1 MDERM
6 VHLLW
11 ASLIFSV
18 RSISSSAGA
27 SVLGQPYCYY
37 GFCISVSEEEIS
49 AEPGLCVVIPCSF
62 TTPYYFIPQH
72 LLWFKCESSR
82 RCGDSDIVFHT
93 NENTKKSLKPEFM
106 GRVSLLDPDVNNGNC
121 SIRISD
127 LRESDSGS
135 YQLRVNG
142 YNYGKK
148 DGLTFNKRTSV
159 IVRGFR
165 QKPTMTLPDL
175 TAGHQTTLT
184 CSAPA
189 LCSTSPPGISWV
201 WRGAAEKD
209 PLINGSITAF
219 KNESLTA
226 VTQRHLSTL
235 TFIPTAELHNS
246 NITCRI
252 RFSDNTT
259 TEETLNLH
267 VNYVRITG
275 DTDLNESMT
284 LNLTCMT
291 SLSPAK
297 IQWIKFGSKTNH
309 LIRTSAALNNNTAIY
324 LQEDRSTL
332 LIFNVTAEDA
342 GLYICSSKHLNNTI
356 KDEVNVTVMYKRKP
370 EISGKVIVK
379 EGEVLNLTC
388 SVDSFPP
395 VPAVWTGPQSKLLNG
410 SDHNGSATFIITNV
424 TAEDSG
430 RYSCA
435 ANHQNWTDWVHVDVT
450 VMLEG
455 SACVRRSD
463 VLTCTCISRGVPLAN
478 IKWPQLSLHTE
489 YWLTTNVSGQTV
501 RSSLTLRATKQDNVS
516 AECVISNES
525 GESTQA
531 LTIQDIL
538 YENEGDQSGS
548 VFGKTTKPETI
559 IAFLIGV
566 LVSAMFC
573 ILIMSCYRKK
583 LKRTENLQGNLEMV
597 GSPENPLIHDGL
609 SITEDQNCV
618 PEGAENG
625 ALTTGAPKIRR
636 GSGDVEYA
644 NIDFSRLKRKE
655 RTQELQTAATEYAEV
670 KVKKEEKHAA
680 VEEEPMMEED
690 DKTLLCVSRKTD
702 GEEEEV
708 YSSVND
714 LIGEN

>member
-1 MDERM
+1 
-6 VHLLW
+6 
-11 ASLIFSV
+11 
-18 RSISSSAGA
+18 
-27 SVLGQPYCYY
+27 
-37 GFCISVSEEEIS
+37 
-49 AEPGLCVVIPCSF
+49 
-62 TTPYYFIPQH
+62 
-72 LLWFKCESSR
+72 
-82 RCGDSDIVFHT
+82 
-93 NENTKKSLKPEFM
+93 M
-106 GRVSLLDPDVNNGNC
+106 GRVSLLDPDVNHKNC
-121 SIRISD
+121 SIRIND
-127 LRESDSGS
+127 LRESDSGF

-142 YNYGKK
+142 YSYGET
-148 DGLTFNKRTSV
+148 DGFTFNKRTSV
-159 IVRGFR
+159 NVEGFR

-175 TAGHQTTLT
+175 TEGHQTTLT

-189 LCSTSPPGISWV
+189 LCSTSPPGISWM

-209 PLINGSITAF
+209 PLINGSITAS
-219 KNESLTA
+219 KNETLNA
-226 VTQRHLSTL
+226 VTQRHNSTL

-259 TEETLNLH
+259 TEETVNLH
-267 VNYVRITG
+267 VNYVKITG
-275 DTDLNESMT
+275 NADLNENMT

-291 SLSPAK
+291 SWSPAE
-297 IQWIKFGSKTNH
+297 IQWIKFGSKTNQ
-309 LIRTSAALNNNTAIY
+309 LIRTSAALHNNTAIY

-342 GLYICSSKHLNNTI
+342 GLYICTSKHLNNTI
-356 KDEVNVTVMYKRKP
+356 KDEVNVTVMYRRTP
-370 EISGKVIVK
+370 QISGKVIVK

-395 VPAVWTGPQSKLLNG
+395 VPAVWTEPQSNLLNG

-435 ANHQNWTDWVHVDVT
+435 ANHQNWTETVHVDVT

-463 VLTCTCISRGVPLAN
+463 VLTCTCISQGFPLAN
-478 IKWPQLSLHTE
+478 MKWPQLSLHSE
-489 YWLTTNVSGQTV
+489 YWITTNVSNQTV
-501 RSSLTLRATKQDNVS
+501 RSSLTLRARKQDNVS

-525 GESTQA
+525 GESTEK

-538 YENEGDQSGS
+538 SEKEDQSES
-548 VFGKTTKPETI
+548 PLEIATTPEAI

-566 LVSAMFC
+566 LVSAIFC

-583 LKRTENLQGNLEMV
+583 LKKKENLQEVVEKV
-597 GSPENPLIHDGL
+597 GGQENPLNIHDEPR
-609 SITEDQNCV
+609 S
-618 PEGAENG
+618 
-625 ALTTGAPKIRR
+625 

-644 NIDFSRLKRKE
+644 DIDFSRLKRKE

-680 VEEEPMMEED
+680 EEEEPGMEED
-690 DKTLLCVSRKTD
+690 DKTLFCVSKQRNI
-702 GEEEEV
+702 EEEAV

-714 LIGEN
+714 LIGQN